1 MIKTMMIDRRLINMA
16 PDSKK
21 YIALN
26 VALQWCGLT
35 ANIMMMTAIAGML
48 AALFMSSTFYAFF
61 GKNMTFRP
69 TGRTSC
75 HFTPSVIACA

>member
-48 AALFMSSTFYAFF
+48 AA
-61 GKNMTFRP
+61 
-69 TGRTSC
+69 
-75 HFTPSVIACA
+75 IALSEVEIYR